1 MKENE
6 PRRRLAIFHD
16 ISQLVFSGDIANIK
30 STFDDIITNKM
41 EVDSTY
47 FVQAWNTR
55 IGGKISGANIGTL

>member
-30 STFDDIITNKM
+30 STYDDIITNKM

-47 FVQAWNTR
+47 FVQA
-55 IGGKISGANIGTL
+55 